1 MNHTCHA
8 ICSHICRAYRK
19 HMGKNPR
26 SSGRFH
32 CIRRNFKWDETG
44 RGTWSRALQGD
55 SKWLVNWERDW
66 KGYFWKGM
74 YVLQKGKWNAQ
85 LLNGLMELRRE
96 MFQSKISLMYISKL
110 SQDLNKMSF
119 LPSRIGEN
127 LLIRFFFLSSLFL
140 LSLVGRT
147 VNFMTLLLLFE
158 PIYLDAFW

>member
-1 MNHTCHA
+1 
-8 ICSHICRAYRK
+8 
-19 HMGKNPR
+19 
-26 SSGRFH
+26 
-32 CIRRNFKWDETG
+32 
-44 RGTWSRALQGD
+44 
-55 SKWLVNWERDW
+55 
-66 KGYFWKGM
+66 
-74 YVLQKGKWNAQ
+74 
-85 LLNGLMELRRE
+85 

-127 LLIRFFFLSSLFL
+127 LLIRIFFLSSLFL